1 MLKEKFNKTKEY
13 IKDHKVEIGLVIAGT
28 GTIFLGYKLNTRL
41 GKVTAVAKRSID
53 REIKRA
59 VFEIEELKNSIA
71 RLDDTIKINK
81 YCRIP
86 ERQARIEELTI
97 QLEELYLEKN
107 KI

>member
-59 VFEIEELKNSIA
+59 VFEIEEFKKFNS
-71 RLDDTIKINK
+71 TIGRHYKKIINIVGFQK
-81 YCRIP
+81 GK
-86 ERQARIEELTI
+86 LG
-97 QLEELYLEKN
+97 
-107 KI
+107 